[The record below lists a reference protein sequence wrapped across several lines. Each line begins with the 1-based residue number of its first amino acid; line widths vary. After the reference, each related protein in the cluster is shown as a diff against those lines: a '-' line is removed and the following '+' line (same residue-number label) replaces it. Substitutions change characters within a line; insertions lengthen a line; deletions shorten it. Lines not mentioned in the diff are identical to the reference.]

1 MQHWKRTTEI
11 ANRLFQQG
19 DLVDARELY
28 LQALALAQVLFERW
42 QDADEAVAACV
53 ISHHNLAD
61 LHLRLKQPQESAE
74 YLCAI
79 HQRLLQTCQ
88 DERLSPALREAAEMI
103 EARAAELR
111 GGHEDTLLWAAR
123 LSARYPAAALI
134 RYKEGDTG
142 VPARYARSIAY
153 YQSKDPD
160 RALKVL
166 VVRHP

>member
-88 DERLSPALREAAEMI
+88 DERLSPTLRDAALRQSGATYT
-103 EARAAELR
+103 ELLNFISEYGQYPR
-111 GGHEDTLLWAAR
+111 TERLLYRQGAQPA
-123 LSARYPAAALI
+123 LLAGQEQLQPSASHY
-134 RYKEGDTG
+134 GT
-142 VPARYARSIAY
+142 
-153 YQSKDPD
+153 
-160 RALKVL
+160 
-166 VVRHP
+166 H

>member
-79 HQRLLQTCQ
+79 HQRLLQASQ
-88 DERLSPALREAAEMI
+88 DQRLSPLLRDAALRQSSKTYT
-103 EARAAELR
+103 ELLNFISEYGQYPR
-111 GGHEDTLLWAAR
+111 TERLLYRQGAQ
-123 LSARYPAAALI
+123 PALFAGQEQLQPPALH
-134 RYKEGDTG
+134 YGT
-142 VPARYARSIAY
+142 
-153 YQSKDPD
+153 
-160 RALKVL
+160 
-166 VVRHP
+166 H

>member
-79 HQRLLQTCQ
+79 HHRMLQACQ
-88 DERLSPALREAAEMI
+88 DPRLSPLLRDAALRQSGKTYT
-103 EARAAELR
+103 ELLNFISEYGQYPR
-111 GGHEDTLLWAAR
+111 TERLLYRQGAQ
-123 LSARYPAAALI
+123 SALLAGQEQLQPPASH
-134 RYKEGDTG
+134 YGT
-142 VPARYARSIAY
+142 
-153 YQSKDPD
+153 
-160 RALKVL
+160 
-166 VVRHP
+166 H

>member
-11 ANRLFQQG
+11 ANRLFNQG

-42 QDADEAVAACV
+42 HDADEAVAACV

-79 HQRLLQTCQ
+79 HQRLLRTSQ
-88 DERLSPALREAAEMI
+88 DMRLPQALREAAL
-103 EARAAELR
+103 RQSGKTYTELLNFISEYGQYPR
-111 GGHEDTLLWAAR
+111 TERLLYRQEPQPGVLAGQDPVI
-123 LSARYPAAALI
+123 SPAFQQGI
-134 RYKEGDTG
+134 
-142 VPARYARSIAY
+142 
-153 YQSKDPD
+153 
-160 RALKVL
+160 
-166 VVRHP
+166 H